1 MPVLQNGVKVDRCS
15 ADGWGMRVA
24 LISTFAASKKEPLG
38 EVLARVHQAFLDT
51 GLGEPAIRF
60 NFGDPPLPGY
70 VSSVDRV
77 LKRHPLLERFVT
89 SADPMPGIRGTR
101 RISNGPMS
109 AASGEF
115 VPFETLQAIASGVP
129 RSFPFH
135 SVVFHLHS
143 PEFGALV
150 PTASTTPETMR
161 GVLLGD
167 NWWVNGR
174 NRSMSACT
182 VVEAEMTSK
191 KLPPLPEKIAALL
204 ATCGKVKKTTQA
216 PIPGEVTGPVPGVRL
231 PSGHLVASANPE
243 AAMAVRQ
250 VMVDYRNR
258 LQDVIARAGLPH
270 ELPVS
275 GEALRSMVGV
285 TCGPRKP
292 ALERVFKPMGY
303 SCRGGSGSFTLRRR
317 TEGNLTAEVYMDV
330 GTWGHSVL
338 AMFKVYGMGYKA
350 TLSLPVAANVAT
362 PSQYPIGDST
372 QWEKIVENF
381 GAMVRELEHSFVPDV
396 LKAGGP
402 APEWYSPES

>member
-1 MPVLQNGVKVDRCS
+1 
-15 ADGWGMRVA
+15 
-24 LISTFAASKKEPLG
+24 
-38 EVLARVHQAFLDT
+38 
-51 GLGEPAIRF
+51 
-60 NFGDPPLPGY
+60 
-70 VSSVDRV
+70 
-77 LKRHPLLERFVT
+77 
-89 SADPMPGIRGTR
+89 
-101 RISNGPMS
+101 
-109 AASGEF
+109 
-115 VPFETLQAIASGVP
+115 
-129 RSFPFH
+129 
-135 SVVFHLHS
+135 
-143 PEFGALV
+143 
-150 PTASTTPETMR
+150 
-161 GVLLGD
+161 
-167 NWWVNGR
+167 
-174 NRSMSACT
+174 
-182 VVEAEMTSK
+182 MTSK

-204 ATCGKVKKTTQA
+204 AACGKVKKTTQA
-216 PIPGEVTGPVPGVRL
+216 PIPGEVTGLVPGVRL
-231 PSGHLVASANPE
+231 PSGHVVASANPE